1 MSLSSI
7 VIVSGIALLVGFVKD
22 PGWRKYLIL
31 GLSVFA
37 LYFFQPALAIRYLG
51 FWLPTVTLAITVL
64 SWILT
69 SAHEGHQWSDFW
81 KPGGVILGIIFVISI
96 SKYIGLLS
104 FIIPSQPPLLIQVLI
119 VVLLI
124 ILATIVAT
132 KLPESFNSYWI
143 LFLIVVFFVIK
154 TPFLSKS
161 LSYLL
166 RNLNRQSTELASA
179 IDIGWLGFSYIA
191 FRIIHTIRD
200 RQTGKLPKVDLAD
213 YINYVIFFPTLTAGP
228 IDRLDNFA
236 RSLNSPI
243 KDRFEVMGVGG
254 KRIIVGLFK
263 KFVIA
268 DSLAIIALNST
279 NATQIRWNGWMW
291 ISLYAFAFQIFF
303 DFSGYTDIAIGIG
316 RLMGFKL
323 PENFSSPYL
332 KPNLTQF
339 WNNWHMTLTQWFR
352 AYFFNPLTRKLRS
365 GKRVW
370 AIPAIIFVTQI
381 STMILIG
388 LWHGVTLNFILWGGW
403 HGLGL
408 FIHNRWSSIF
418 NSRVQKWANTSIK
431 KLVVNGSGILLTFNF
446 VAMGWVFFVLPDP
459 IMAWQVIQKLFGGV

>member
-1 MSLSSI
+1 MSLGSI
-7 VIVSGIALLVGFVKD
+7 VIVSVISLIVGLVRD
-22 PGWRKYLIL
+22 LGWRKYSIL
-31 GLSVFA
+31 GISVIT
-37 LYFFQPALAIRYLG
+37 LYFFQPALSIRYLG
-51 FWLPTVTLAITVL
+51 FWLPTITLSITVL

-69 SAHEGHQWSDFW
+69 SDHESHHWREFW
-81 KPGGVILGIIFVISI
+81 KPGSVILGAILIIASGR
-96 SKYIGLLS
+96 YIGPLS
-104 FIIPSQPPLLIQVLI
+104 VLIQSQPPLLIQVLI
-119 VVLLI
+119 AVLLI
-124 ILATIVAT
+124 LLVMLITT
-132 KLPESFNSYWI
+132 KLPESINPYWI
-143 LFLIVVFFVIK
+143 MLLVIVFIVVK
-154 TPFLSKS
+154 TPYLSKS

-166 RNLNRQSTELASA
+166 RNINQQSTELASA
-179 IDIGWLGFSYIA
+179 IDIGWLGFSYIT

-200 RQTGKLPKVDLAD
+200 RQTGKLPAVDLVE

-228 IDRLDNFA
+228 IDRLENFV
-236 RSLNSPI
+236 RSLRLPI
-243 KDRFEVMGVGG
+243 KERFEVVGVGG
-254 KRIIVGLFK
+254 KRIIIGLFK

-279 NATQIRWNGWMW
+279 NATQIGWTGWMW

-303 DFSGYTDIAIGIG
+303 DFSGYTDIAIGMG

-352 AYFFNPLTRKLRS
+352 AYFFNPLTRSLRS

-370 AIPAIIFVTQI
+370 AIPAIIFVTQL

-388 LWHGVTLNFILWGGW
+388 LWHGVSLNFILWGGW

-408 FIHNRWSSIF
+408 FIHNRWSSLF
-418 NSRVQKWANTSIK
+418 NNRVQDWATTSIK
-431 KLVVNGSGILLTFNF
+431 KLIVNISGILLTFNF
-446 VAMGWVFFVLPDP
+446 VAIGWVFFVLPNP
-459 IMAWQVIQKLFGGV
+459 AMAWHVIQKLFGGV